1 MAITLI
7 SSPSSNVSSHNPI
20 EWKLQLSAM
29 GTLPVIKRVLY
40 YLADGAG
47 TRFSEI
53 YVWTPTATTEIFTID
68 AKTVVKSLLNTS
80 FPVNGTGITTDLTA
94 YKTIKLYYAES
105 SFDTSTCID
114 TVGSYTITSTI
125 TVYNLSL
132 NFDTENAFVWSGGK
146 TGSLMNSYPTN
157 MRATTES
164 DISLWFA
171 GVGSIRLT
179 WYNSAGT
186 SLYTITHTMTG
197 STAKYISLDWRVHSV
212 AKPALLKYEVNSGLG
227 YVDYFIRYD
236 NCSCIDYYT
245 SIKFLDPL
253 GGRSDASINCEM
265 SIDLQRSVNEFNQYG
280 ATITTK
286 GKSNINAF
294 VNEKL
299 KFIVPIGKYS
309 TDLSFAKALL
319 SSSGHHILKI
329 DSAGNKKWYKFL
341 LDSGTINFK
350 TKSESNYIEISGSFA
365 DNKGQT
371 IDI

>member
-1 MAITLI
+1 MAINLI

-29 GTLPVIKRVLY
+29 GTLPVIKRCLY
-40 YLADGAG
+40 YLADSGG
-47 TRFSEI
+47 TKFSEI
-53 YVWTPTATTEIFTID
+53 YVWTPTSTTEVFTVNAQSI
-68 AKTVVKSLLNTS
+68 VKGLLNTS
-80 FPVNGTGITTDLTA
+80 FPVNSTGITTDSTA
-94 YKTIKLYYAES
+94 YKNIKLYYAES

-114 TVGSYTITSTI
+114 TIGSYSTSSTI

-132 NFDTENAFVWSGGK
+132 NFDTENKFVWSGGK
-146 TGSLMNSYPTN
+146 TGTLMNSYPIN

-164 DISLWFA
+164 DMSLWFA

-179 WYNSAGT
+179 WYNAAGT

-212 AKPALLKYEVNSGLG
+212 AKPALLKYEVNEGTG

-253 GGRSDASINCEM
+253 GGRSDISINCDL
-265 SIDLQRSVNEFNQYG
+265 SIDLDRTVSEYHQAGE
-280 ATITTK
+280 TITTK
-286 GKSNINAF
+286 GRTQICAASSEKIKFF
-294 VNEKL
+294 VS
-299 KFIVPIGKYS
+299 IGKYKE
-309 TDLSFAKALL
+309 DLAFAKALV
-319 SSSGHHILKI
+319 SSSGTHVLKI
-329 DSAGNKKWYKFL
+329 DSAGNKKWYKFYL
-341 LDSGTINFK
+341 ESGSIRFK
-350 TKSESNYIEISGSFA
+350 NKSESNYVELSGSFA